1 MKYDYPKLIK
11 QKVHNDS
18 RGYLQ
23 EIYKRK
29 DFKNN
34 FKFAIFAS
42 SKKNVF
48 RGLHFQKKKQQEK
61 IVIIVKI
68 AEIVKI
74 NESQK

>member
-1 MKYDYPKLIK
+1 MKYNYPKLISC
-11 QKVHNDS
+11 KVHNDN

-34 FKFAIFAS
+34 FKFAILAS

-48 RGLHFQKKKQQEK
+48 RGPVFGNILIFKYLSTHFLSIYMQSLN
-61 IVIIVKI
+61 VKF
-68 AEIVKI
+68 
-74 NESQK
+74 